1 MNYYVTKNYQRSVEA
16 LENWFKD
23 KSNFPIKNISISPI
37 ICSEFPE
44 DIEDKEAIINIEI
57 IVNKA
62 GYIEPGDNKILS
74 QEFENHVKF
83 SHDLIGGVVAI
94 DREIE
99 DFEYVFNLFRE
110 HTPHGKEDFV
120 IE

>member
-16 LENWFKD
+16 LEKWFKD

-44 DIEDKEAIINIEI
+44 DIEDKEAVINIEI

-99 DFEYVFNLFRE
+99 QSESVFYLFIE
-110 HTPHGKEDFV
+110 HTPHGKEDFI

>member
-44 DIEDKEAIINIEI
+44 DIEDKSTWKRN
-57 IVNKA
+57 VSDVS
-62 GYIEPGDNKILS
+62 PVSL
-74 QEFENHVKF
+74 V
-83 SHDLIGGVVAI
+83 
-94 DREIE
+94 
-99 DFEYVFNLFRE
+99 
-110 HTPHGKEDFV
+110 
-120 IE
+120 